1 MKVLEG
7 RIIRINLSTGE
18 IKTFLSKEF
27 YKYFGGRGFGS
38 WVLLNEL
45 SKDVKPISEENK
57 VIIATGCF
65 TGTTLPGSSRV
76 SLSTKNALSGGICYS
91 SGGGDFGPEFRKA
104 GYDAIIIEGK
114 SPKPQY
120 LFIDDGKIELR
131 DASHL
136 WGLTTWDT
144 EDRIKE
150 EFSDPSIRVLSIGPA
165 GENLSK
171 IACVMIDKAHAL
183 AWGGSGAI
191 LGYKNLKAIGVRGSK
206 DIPIYDKV
214 TFDKVVD
221 SYRHVLL
228 SSPASAALRK
238 GGTHGMAGVGGWSGK
253 VPTSVRNLQEE
264 YWEPEKIK
272 KVSEEAYKPYEKK
285 RTRCY
290 NCPLAC
296 LHYYE
301 MEKDGEVLACEG
313 MHANSVRGFAS
324 NWDIDD
330 AFDVLKIHSLCNKY
344 GLDVDGVSAT
354 VAWAIEC
361 FEEGILTEED
371 TLGLQLKWG
380 NSKDLIKLVEQI
392 ALRKDFGDLLAKGVY
407 NASKIFGRGSEKYA
421 MQIKGVGI
429 NEQGVHSHKA
439 WSLAIATSTR
449 GGGHLS
455 GAPQTENRQIPPE
468 VGKWLFNNPEAGIPS
483 SYNGKG
489 KLVAWFE
496 KYKVIIDSIGI
507 CYFDAGWYE
516 VALSDIRNYT
526 KMYEAYTGEEIS
538 PDQMWTRAEWV
549 LNFERAFNTLHA
561 DFSRKDDYL
570 PERIMKEP
578 LNVGPFKGEYMDREK
593 FDKMLDEYY
602 EVQGLDKNTGLQTKE
617 QLAGLGMDFLITYL
631 GL

>member
-1 MKVLEG
+1 MC
-7 RIIRINLSTGE
+7 IR
-18 IKTFLSKEF
+18 
-27 YKYFGGRGFGS
+27 
-38 WVLLNEL
+38 
-45 SKDVKPISEENK
+45 
-57 VIIATGCF
+57 
-65 TGTTLPGSSRV
+65 
-76 SLSTKNALSGGICYS
+76 
-91 SGGGDFGPEFRKA
+91 
-104 GYDAIIIEGK
+104 
-114 SPKPQY
+114 
-120 LFIDDGKIELR
+120 
-131 DASHL
+131 
-136 WGLTTWDT
+136 
-144 EDRIKE
+144 DR
-150 EFSDPSIRVLSIGPA
+150 
-165 GENLSK
+165 
-171 IACVMIDKAHAL
+171 
-183 AWGGSGAI
+183 
-191 LGYKNLKAIGVRGSK
+191 

-214 TFDKVVD
+214 TLDKVVD

-407 NASKIFGRGSEKYA
+407 NASKIIGRGSEKYA

-496 KYKVIIDSIGI
+496 KM
-507 CYFDAGWYE
+507 C
-516 VALSDIRNYT
+516 IRDRCMNPYRL
-526 KMYEAYTGEEIS
+526 
-538 PDQMWTRAEWV
+538 P
-549 LNFERAFNTLHA
+549 LP
-561 DFSRKDDYL
+561 SR
-570 PERIMKEP
+570 
-578 LNVGPFKGEYMDREK
+578 
-593 FDKMLDEYY
+593 
-602 EVQGLDKNTGLQTKE
+602 
-617 QLAGLGMDFLITYL
+617 
-631 GL
+631 

>member
-1 MKVLEG
+1 M
-7 RIIRINLSTGE
+7 
-18 IKTFLSKEF
+18 
-27 YKYFGGRGFGS
+27 
-38 WVLLNEL
+38 
-45 SKDVKPISEENK
+45 
-57 VIIATGCF
+57 
-65 TGTTLPGSSRV
+65 
-76 SLSTKNALSGGICYS
+76 
-91 SGGGDFGPEFRKA
+91 EFR
-104 GYDAIIIEGK
+104 Y
-114 SPKPQY
+114 
-120 LFIDDGKIELR
+120 
-131 DASHL
+131 
-136 WGLTTWDT
+136 
-144 EDRIKE
+144 
-150 EFSDPSIRVLSIGPA
+150 
-165 GENLSK
+165 
-171 IACVMIDKAHAL
+171 C
-183 AWGGSGAI
+183 
-191 LGYKNLKAIGVRGSK
+191 
-206 DIPIYDKV
+206 
-214 TFDKVVD
+214 
-221 SYRHVLL
+221 
-228 SSPASAALRK
+228 
-238 GGTHGMAGVGGWSGK
+238 
-253 VPTSVRNLQEE
+253 
-264 YWEPEKIK
+264 
-272 KVSEEAYKPYEKK
+272 
-285 RTRCY
+285 C
-290 NCPLAC
+290 
-296 LHYYE
+296 
-301 MEKDGEVLACEG
+301 
-313 MHANSVRGFAS
+313 
-324 NWDIDD
+324 
-330 AFDVLKIHSLCNKY
+330 
-344 GLDVDGVSAT
+344 
-354 VAWAIEC
+354 WAIEC

-407 NASKIFGRGSEKYA
+407 NASKIIGRGSEKYT

-526 KMYEAYTGEEIS
+526 KCMKHTLE
-538 PDQMWTRAEWV
+538 RKLV
-549 LNFERAFNTLHA
+549 LTKCGQGLNGFLTLKRAFNTLHA

>member
-1 MKVLEG
+1 MKILEG
-7 RIIRINLSTGE
+7 RIIRVNLSTGKIE
-18 IKTFLSKEF
+18 TFLSKEY
-27 YKYFGGRGFGS
+27 YKFFGGRGFGD
-38 WVLLNEL
+38 WILVNEL
-45 SKDVKPISEENK
+45 GKDVEPISEENK

-65 TGTTLPGSSRV
+65 TGTSLPGSSRIALV
-76 SLSTKNALSGGICYS
+76 TKNALSGGISYS
-91 SGGGDFGPEFRKA
+91 SGGGDFGPELRKA
-104 GYDAIIIEGK
+104 GYDAIIVEGK
-114 SPKPQY
+114 SSRPKY
-120 LFIDDGKIELR
+120 LFIDNGKIELR
-131 DASHL
+131 DASSL

-144 EDRIKE
+144 EDAIKN
-150 EFSDPSIRVLSIGPA
+150 EFSDEDIRVISIGPG

-171 IACVMIDKAHAL
+171 ISCVMIDKAHAL

-191 LGYKNLKAIGVRGSK
+191 LGFKNLKAIAARGTMEV
-206 DIPIYDKV
+206 PNYDKE
-214 TFDKVVD
+214 TFDSVVD

-228 SSPASAALRK
+228 SSPASASLRK

-264 YWEPEKIK
+264 YWEPEKAQ
-272 KVSEEAYKPYEKK
+272 KVSEEAYKPYEKE

-301 MEKDGEVLACEG
+301 MEKDGEVLSCEG

-324 NWDIDD
+324 NWDIDEP
-330 AFDVLKIHSLCNKY
+330 FDVLKIHSLCNKY

-361 FEEGILTEED
+361 FEEGIIDEND
-371 TLGLQLKWG
+371 TYGLKLKWG

-392 ALRKDFGDLLAKGVY
+392 ALRKDFGNLLAEGVN
-407 NASKIFGRGSEKYA
+407 NASQTIGRGSEKYA

-429 NEQGVHSHKA
+429 NEQGVHSHKG

-449 GGGHLS
+449 GSGHLS
-455 GAPQTENRQIPPE
+455 GAPQTENRQIPAE
-468 VGKWLFNNPEAGIPS
+468 VGKWLFNCPDAGVPG
-483 SYNGKG
+483 SYDGKG

-516 VALSDIRNYT
+516 VALSDIKNFTR
-526 KMYEAYTGEEIS
+526 MYSAYTGENITPEE
-538 PDQMWTRAEWV
+538 MWTRAEWV
-549 LNFERAFNTLHA
+549 LNIERAFNTLHA
-561 DFSRKDDYL
+561 GFSRKDDYL
-570 PERIMKEP
+570 PNRIMEEP
-578 LNVGPFKGEYMDREK
+578 LNVGPFKGEYMVREK
-593 FDKMLDEYY
+593 FDEMLDEYY
-602 EVQGLDKNTGLQTKE
+602 EAQGLDKKTGLQTRE
-617 QLAGLGMDFLITYL
+617 QLADLGMDFLVDYL

>member
-206 DIPIYDKV
+206 DIPIYDK
-214 TFDKVVD
+214 
-221 SYRHVLL
+221 
-228 SSPASAALRK
+228 A
-238 GGTHGMAGVGGWSGK
+238 
-253 VPTSVRNLQEE
+253 
-264 YWEPEKIK
+264 
-272 KVSEEAYKPYEKK
+272 
-285 RTRCY
+285 TRC
-290 NCPLAC
+290 
-296 LHYYE
+296 
-301 MEKDGEVLACEG
+301 V
-313 MHANSVRGFAS
+313 
-324 NWDIDD
+324 
-330 AFDVLKIHSLCNKY
+330 
-344 GLDVDGVSAT
+344 
-354 VAWAIEC
+354 
-361 FEEGILTEED
+361 
-371 TLGLQLKWG
+371 
-380 NSKDLIKLVEQI
+380 
-392 ALRKDFGDLLAKGVY
+392 
-407 NASKIFGRGSEKYA
+407 
-421 MQIKGVGI
+421 
-429 NEQGVHSHKA
+429 
-439 WSLAIATSTR
+439 
-449 GGGHLS
+449 
-455 GAPQTENRQIPPE
+455 
-468 VGKWLFNNPEAGIPS
+468 
-483 SYNGKG
+483 
-489 KLVAWFE
+489 
-496 KYKVIIDSIGI
+496 
-507 CYFDAGWYE
+507 
-516 VALSDIRNYT
+516 
-526 KMYEAYTGEEIS
+526 
-538 PDQMWTRAEWV
+538 
-549 LNFERAFNTLHA
+549 
-561 DFSRKDDYL
+561 
-570 PERIMKEP
+570 
-578 LNVGPFKGEYMDREK
+578 
-593 FDKMLDEYY
+593 
-602 EVQGLDKNTGLQTKE
+602 
-617 QLAGLGMDFLITYL
+617 
-631 GL
+631 